1 MTEEEKLESE
11 VQNEVSEAI
20 KELQKENMTAFLLRV
35 NILASHVDGHI
46 VRNCTENIG
55 SVEAMKECIKK
66 ANTIRV
72 KSLNKLGEMLVEKC
86 GGKMIY
92 LKEY

>member
-1 MTEEEKLESE
+1 MEEEKLESK
-11 VQNEVSEAI
+11 VQNEVSEAV

-35 NILASHVDGHI
+35 NILASHVDTHI
-46 VRNCTENIG
+46 TRNCTEHIEN
-55 SVEAMKECIKK
+55 VDKMKECIKR

-72 KSLNKLGEMLVEKC
+72 KSLNKLGEVLVEKC